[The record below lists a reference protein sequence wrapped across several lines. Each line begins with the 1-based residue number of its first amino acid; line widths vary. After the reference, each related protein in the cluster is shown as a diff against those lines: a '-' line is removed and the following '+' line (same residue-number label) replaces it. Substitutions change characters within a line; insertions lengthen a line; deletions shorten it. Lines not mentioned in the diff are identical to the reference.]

1 MNFKRWWNRLHHIYK
16 IVFVVACICVFS
28 IFMLLIINAAGHG
41 ASKDERIKAANE
53 KEEKTEKIEEIS
65 GTEEVTSEKETTVD
79 VLLASSTDSELIK
92 KVNSRSSELEW
103 IKNNSNMF
111 PEGTYERASN
121 NPEFIAFLYEYG
133 TTNNPGTPDTSIQ
146 EDDYDP
152 YNDIRLYQW
161 DKRWGY
167 KPYGDPNNK
176 TDIIGIKGSAPTALS
191 MAIIDLSTDTS
202 VTPDGIAKF
211 IVSEKGYNQFLGTD
225 LTMIESVALNYGLTC
240 ETLDISDKA
249 FKEAL
254 GAGKDIILRLGDG
267 NTTDGGHF
275 VIITSVNEENE
286 ENFYT
291 IHDPYSQANSM
302 KQWKFKEFSQSIT
315 GSWTLSKNTGNS
327 ESSSEE

>member
-41 ASKDERIKAANE
+41 ASKNE
-53 KEEKTEKIEEIS
+53 KAKATEENTEQASVTEEATTEKPA
-65 GTEEVTSEKETTVD
+65 TVD

-103 IKNNSNMF
+103 IKNNSSMF

-121 NPEFIAFLYEYG
+121 NPDYIAFLYEYG
-133 TTNNPGTPDTSIQ
+133 TTNNPGTSDTAIQ
-146 EDDYDP
+146 EEDYDP

-167 KPYGDPNNK
+167 KPYGDPNSK

-191 MAIIDLSTDTS
+191 MAIIDLSADTS
-202 VTPDGIAKF
+202 VTPDIIAKF
-211 IVSEKGYNQFLGTD
+211 IVGENGFNQFLGTD
-225 LTMIESVALNYGLTC
+225 LTMIEQVSLNYGLTC
-240 ETLDISDKA
+240 ETIETSDKA

-254 GAGKDIILRLGDG
+254 GQGKDIILRLGDG
-267 NTTDGGHF
+267 NPTDGGHF
-275 VIITSVNEENE
+275 VIITSVNEENN
-286 ENFYT
+286 ENLYT

-302 KQWKFKEFSQSIT
+302 KQWKYSEFSKSIT
-315 GSWTLSKNTGNS
+315 GCWGISKNSGNS